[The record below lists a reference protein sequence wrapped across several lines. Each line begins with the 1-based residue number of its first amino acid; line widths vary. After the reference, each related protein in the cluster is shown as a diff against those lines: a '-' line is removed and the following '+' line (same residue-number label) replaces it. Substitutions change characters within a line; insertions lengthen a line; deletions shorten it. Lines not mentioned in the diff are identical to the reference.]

1 MDKVVYCN
9 CCKPLPNITN
19 MLSVLDWL
27 IRNFG
32 ENSYKF
38 GEQLK
43 LQNDTSIRFLIREGE
58 LIGIAESNFTY
69 AMSFLFCLHYR
80 GWNVPTVCIFENMF
94 WWHLC
99 TSIT

>member
-1 MDKVVYCN
+1 MQAIAKYYKHAISIGLIDKN
-9 CCKPLPNITN
+9 
-19 MLSVLDWL
+19 
-27 IRNFG
+27 G